1 MAKDTK
7 EPNTGSGHLDALVNA
22 STRVKAWR
30 TVSIFL
36 GVIIFALSYALIL
49 AVRSMPVRLVPYEF
63 ATYNGVYKIE
73 PNGAANAEYMAYIA
87 ESDIKLFTDWTP
99 QTIGQQYFR
108 FLNRCAPEL
117 YAAKNVELISEAQQ
131 VNSSSY
137 SQVFYP
143 SERKYLGPGR
153 IQVSGQLT
161 RYVGERIVLQVAA
174 VYTVSYRFFNGLP
187 SMTDIVYT
195 TKQEAERMAAEA
207 AKQQIQ
213 GKD

>member
-1 MAKDTK
+1 
-7 EPNTGSGHLDALVNA
+7 
-22 STRVKAWR
+22 
-30 TVSIFL
+30 
-36 GVIIFALSYALIL
+36 
-49 AVRSMPVRLVPYEF
+49 MPVRLVPYEF